1 MIEGWDPVG
10 RLKQFAIDNDID
22 TSDPGYIEYLEALE
36 KYYAEQNANTCTN
49 TYGDCEVTFAY
60 KNYDVGDHGSMIFC
74 KPDEIISEV
83 AEKCD
88 VKLFGKCQTEE
99 DCKKC
104 IGILEKGN
112 VKDEKRH
119 LLTNEQIDAGYVV
132 LCGSKPR
139 SKFIQIRVNTD
150 HIIGGRNQENA

>member
-1 MIEGWDPVG
+1 MDSWDPVG
-10 RLKQFAIDNDID
+10 KLKKFAVDNDID

-36 KYYAEQNANTCTN
+36 KYYAEQIANTCTN
-49 TYGDCEVTFAY
+49 TYGDCEVTFAF
-60 KNYDVGDHGSMIFC
+60 KDHGVQEHGVMVFC
-74 KPDEIISEV
+74 KPDDIVSEV
-83 AEKCD
+83 AEKCG
-88 VKLFGKCQTEE
+88 VELFGKCQTEE

-119 LLTNEQIDAGYVV
+119 LLTNQQIDAGYVV

-139 SKFIQIRVNTD
+139 SKFIQIRVDID
-150 HIIGGRNQENA
+150 HITSGENFENA